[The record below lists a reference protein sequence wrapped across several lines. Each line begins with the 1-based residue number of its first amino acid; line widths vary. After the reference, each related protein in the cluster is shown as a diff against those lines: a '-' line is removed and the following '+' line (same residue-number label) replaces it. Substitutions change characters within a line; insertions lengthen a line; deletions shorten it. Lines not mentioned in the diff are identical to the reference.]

1 MSDQIPGHYR
11 IQFADTIALLLQ
23 QRGSKLAK
31 TVMSGAY
38 KGKAASPVDQFG
50 ATAAKKRTGRYAPK
64 TPANTPTDRRWV
76 YPSPYDWMDLIDSFD
91 KLQTILDPQ
100 SAYVQNATNA
110 LGRSKD
116 DEIIAAIFGVAKTG
130 EQGGVSVNFLSGNQL
145 SVDIGGTASGLN
157 VAKLRAGKKLLMAA
171 EVDLDADEIWCP
183 VTASQH
189 DNLLNEIQVI
199 SSDFN
204 GGDKPVL
211 KDGKVD
217 RFLGINFVH
226 CERLP
231 VNGSG
236 YRRVP
241 LYAKSGLHLGMWED
255 IKTDITLRT
264 DLEGDPIQVSAT
276 GAFGATRTEEK
287 KVVELPCA
295 ES

>member
-11 IQFADTIALLLQ
+11 IQFADNITLLLQ
-23 QRGSKLAK
+23 QRGSKLDK
-31 TVMSGAY
+31 TVTPGSY
-38 KGKAASPVDQFG
+38 KGKAASPTDQLG
-50 ATAAKKRTGRYAPK
+50 PTAAKKRTGRYAPK

-76 YPSPYDWMDLIDSFD
+76 YPSAYDWMDLIDSFD

-110 LGRSKD
+110 LGRAKD
-116 DEIIAAIFGVAKTG
+116 DEVLAAFFGTAKTG
-130 EQGGVSVNFLSGNQL
+130 EQGGVSVAWPTAQKVG
-145 SVDIGGTASGLN
+145 VDVGGAASGLN

-171 EVDLDADEIWCP
+171 EVDLDADELWCP
-183 VTASQH
+183 LTAAQH

-204 GGDKPVL
+204 GADKPVL

-226 CERLP
+226 CERLLL
-231 VNGSG
+231 NGSSQ
-236 YRRVP
+236 RRVP
-241 LYAKSGLHLGMWED
+241 LYAKSGMHLGVWED
-255 IKTDITLRT
+255 IKTSVTVRE
-264 DLEGDPIQVSAT
+264 DLEGDPIQVSAA
-276 GAFGATRTEEK
+276 GVFGATRVEEK
-287 KVVELPCA
+287 KVVEIVCA

>member
-1 MSDQIPGHYR
+1 MSDQIPNHYR
-11 IQFADTIALLLQ
+11 IQFADTIGLLLQ

-31 TVMSGAY
+31 TVTPGTY

-50 ATAAKKRTGRYAPK
+50 PTTAKKRTGRYAPK

-76 YPSPYDWMDLIDSFD
+76 YPSAYDWMDLIDSFD
-91 KLQTILDPQ
+91 KLQTIMDPQ
-100 SAYVQNATNA
+100 SAYCQNATNA
-110 LGRSKD
+110 LGRAKD
-116 DEIIAAIFGVAKTG
+116 DEIIAALFGTSKTG
-130 EQGGVSVNFLSGNQL
+130 EQGGVAITFPSGQQL
-145 SVDIGGTASGLN
+145 SVDVGGTGSGLN

-171 EVDLDADEIWCP
+171 EVDLDTDELWCP

-204 GGDKPVL
+204 GDDKPVL
-211 KDGKVD
+211 KDGRVD

-226 CERLP
+226 CERLLL
-231 VNGSG
+231 NGSSQ
-236 YRRVP
+236 RRVP
-241 LYAKSGLHLGMWED
+241 LYAKSGVHLGVWED
-255 IKTDITLRT
+255 VKTSVTTRS
-264 DLEGDPIQVSAT
+264 DLEGDPVQVSAT
-276 GAFGATRTEEK
+276 GTFGATRIEEK